1 LAKRIR
7 VGDVVEVATSNG
19 LAYAQVSH
27 IHREERSAYGPLLR
41 VLPGLFL
48 KRPAQLAELVSQD
61 ATVLMFC
68 ALSAAVRNGI
78 CEIVDNVP
86 VPEKYREFP
95 VFRTTDDPAGIAGNW
110 AFWMATRRGS
120 SGRRSLRSK
129 GRCRSARSATVS
141 CSANGSNRAGQAR
154 SAEGH
159 PCRGMRVTRS
169 GQGAMDRLTSA
180 CSRRPSAAADPGR

>member
-41 VLPGLFL
+41 VLPGFFL

-78 CEIVDNVP
+78 CEIVGNVP

-95 VFRTTDDPAGIAGNW
+95 VFRTTDDPARIAGNW
-110 AFWMATRRGS
+110 AFWDGKKEWFVGKEITPEQRRMPFRSICDGVLFRERIEQGWTGS
-120 SGRRSLRSK
+120 
-129 GRCRSARSATVS
+129 
-141 CSANGSNRAGQAR
+141 
-154 SAEGH
+154 
-159 PCRGMRVTRS
+159 
-169 GQGAMDRLTSA
+169 
-180 CSRRPSAAADPGR
+180 